1 MRVLLT
7 ILKLC
12 GNRLESLDK
21 VFNKE
26 PEKKKSCNDRLIN
39 YIRDPTD
46 RIMVFWEIFKSVV
59 YYVGLM
65 QDSLNLANMFLL
77 LEPGWRLINILRA
90 FLMLIDIVM
99 TFFIA
104 IPKS

>member
-12 GNRLESLDK
+12 GNRLEKFDK
-21 VFNKE
+21 VLNKE
-26 PEKKKSCNDRLIN
+26 PKKKKNCNDRLIK

-46 RIMVFWEIFKSVV
+46 RIIVFWKIFLSVV

-65 QDSLNLANMFLL
+65 QDSLNLANMFYL

>member
-12 GNRLESLDK
+12 GNRLDK
-21 VFNKE
+21 LENVLNKE
-26 PEKKKSCNDRLIN
+26 PEKKKDCNDRLIK

-46 RIMVFWEIFKSVV
+46 RIMVFWEIFLSIV

-65 QDSLNLANMFLL
+65 QDSLDLANMYLF

-90 FLMLIDIVM
+90 FLMLVDIVV
-99 TFFIA
+99 TFFTA